1 MSGQH
6 KVAWLCEALLVSRSG
21 YYDWKKRRRQPGPRQ
36 VENARLR
43 ERIREEFARSRQTY
57 GSPRLA
63 RALGCP
69 GRRNRIARLMRRERI
84 FARQRSK
91 YRVATTDSR
100 HPGLIAPNRVR
111 SLTVQRPDQV
121 WATDATCVLTGQGW
135 LYLVAVLDVFTR
147 RVIGWAM
154 HQILDAQLVIAALRM
169 ALAQRCRGRATDNP
183 PKRSIEVRHGLKS
196 AGEGS
201 FADSRVRIEQKRL
214 RFLHSDSREV
224 VDKIHSS
231 RLLEHLAKVM
241 PADISRA
248 RYPPE
253 RQRFRLLLLDEVP
266 RADHVGGLVFFT
278 AHDQLIRQDRKVL
291 RKNTQEPQHRAIP
304 VRR

>member
-69 GRRNRIARLMRRERI
+69 GRRNRIARLMRLERI

-91 YRVATTDSR
+91 YRVVTTESR
-100 HPGLIAPNRVR
+100 HGGPIAPNRMQ
-111 SLTVQRPDQV
+111 SLAVQRPDQV

-154 HQILDAQLVIAALRM
+154 HQSLDAQLVIAALRM
-169 ALAQRCRGRATDNP
+169 ALAQRRPGQP
-183 PKRSIEVRHGLKS
+183 LI
-196 AGEGS
+196 
-201 FADSRVRIEQKRL
+201 I
-214 RFLHSDSREV
+214 HSDRGAQFASAAYRQVLTQHRLLASMSRKGNCYDNAFIESFWSTLKYELV
-224 VDKIHSS
+224 YHHRFTTHAEARTAIFDYIETFYNRIRMHSS
-231 RLLEHLAKVM
+231 LAYLSPINFESK
-241 PADISRA
+241 
-248 RYPPE
+248 
-253 RQRFRLLLLDEVP
+253 L
-266 RADHVGGLVFFT
+266 
-278 AHDQLIRQDRKVL
+278 
-291 RKNTQEPQHRAIP
+291 N
-304 VRR
+304 